1 VPSALD
7 SLRFRD
13 ALEIVIELA
22 VIWAFVF
29 VIFRFLRGTRG
40 AGVIKGFFLLTI
52 GLALLVRVLGDAT
65 DGFERLRF
73 LFDRV
78 FNLLAILLIVVFQPE
93 IRAAFGRI
101 GRAKLFRR
109 STPATD
115 GVATEIAEAAAF
127 LSKNRFGALIV
138 IERRIGIGDLLTGGL
153 ELDAKASASLIES
166 IFWPNSPLHDLALVV
181 RGDRLAAAGVQLPL
195 ADGEE
200 LPSTLGA
207 RHRAALGVSEES
219 DALVVVVSEET
230 GQVRLAEGGSL
241 SASVPLDELEQVL
254 ESRLSRSAAASVAA
268 DAPAAGE
275 GEGEGA
281 AEGAA
286 EGSAEGSAGGKNPVA
301 RPGERGGP

>member
-1 VPSALD
+1 MPAAFD
-7 SLRFRD
+7 SIRFRD
-13 ALEIVIELA
+13 ALEIVIEFA

-109 STPATD
+109 PTPAVD
-115 GVATEIAEAAAF
+115 GLAAEIAEAAAF

-138 IERRIGIGDLLTGGL
+138 IERRIGIGDLLTGGV
-153 ELDAKASASLIES
+153 ELDAKASASLIQS

-181 RGDRLAAAGVQLPL
+181 RGGRLAAAGVQLPL
-195 ADGEE
+195 ADGGE
-200 LPSTLGA
+200 LPSAFGA
-207 RHRAALGVSEES
+207 RHRAALGISEES

-230 GQVRLAEGGSL
+230 GQVRLAEGGAL
-241 SASVPLDELEQVL
+241 SASVPLDALEAAL
-254 ESRLSRSAAASVAA
+254 ESRLSRTVPSATVAA
-268 DAPAAGE
+268 PSATTDGAEDAAQR
-275 GEGEGA
+275 
-281 AEGAA
+281 
-286 EGSAEGSAGGKNPVA
+286 S
-301 RPGERGGP
+301 ERGEP

>member
-1 VPSALD
+1 VPPVFD
-7 SLRFRD
+7 SLRSRD
-13 ALEIVIELA
+13 ALEIVIEFA

-109 STPATD
+109 PAPAAD
-115 GVATEIAEAAAF
+115 GLAAEIAEAAAF

-138 IERRIGIGDLLTGGL
+138 IERRIGIGDLLTGGV
-153 ELDAKASASLIES
+153 ELDAKPSASLIQS

-181 RGDRLAAAGVQLPL
+181 RGGRIAAAGVQLPL
-195 ADGEE
+195 ADGAE
-200 LPSTLGA
+200 LPSLFGA

-230 GQVRLAEGGSL
+230 GQVRLAEGGTL
-241 SASVPLDELEQVL
+241 SASVPLAALEQAL
-254 ESRLSRSAAASVAA
+254 ESRLSRSASATPAATAAAAAAA
-268 DAPAAGE
+268 D
-275 GEGEGA
+275 EGA
-281 AEGAA
+281 GDGAQR
-286 EGSAEGSAGGKNPVA
+286 GT
-301 RPGERGGP
+301 RGEP

>member
-1 VPSALD
+1 VPTALD

-13 ALEIVIELA
+13 ALEILIELA

-65 DGFERLRF
+65 EGFERLRF

-93 IRAAFGRI
+93 IRAAFARI

-109 STPATD
+109 SAPAAS
-115 GVATEIAEAAAF
+115 GLAAEIAEAATF

-138 IERRIGIGDLLTGGL
+138 VERRIGIDDLLSGGV

-181 RGDRLAAAGVQLPL
+181 RGGRIAAAGVQLPL
-195 ADGEE
+195 ADGAE
-200 LPSTLGA
+200 LPSAFGA

-230 GQVRLAEGGSL
+230 GQVRLAEGGAL
-241 SASVPLDELEQVL
+241 SAPIAADELEQAL
-254 ESRLSRSAAASVAA
+254 ESRLSRALPAAPMAAAAA
-268 DAPAAGE
+268 VEGTDDAAPH
-275 GEGEGA
+275 
-281 AEGAA
+281 AE
-286 EGSAEGSAGGKNPVA
+286 
-301 RPGERGGP
+301 RPGRGDA